1 MSLDQLLLGAKSMG
15 DFTHKIKLLFKIDK
29 DADEDLKKAVEE
41 FKQEVAES
49 RRLQKQLDDIRK
61 SNAPRNS

>member
-41 FKQEVAES
+41 FKREVAES
-49 RRLQKQLDDIRK
+49 RRLQRQLDDVRK
-61 SNAPRNS
+61 SNASRIN